1 MYLNDNDFRTV
12 IQSTPL
18 VSIDLIIKNSKDE
31 ILLGERV
38 NRPAQNFWFVPGGRI
53 LKMESIH
60 DAFQRLTLVELG
72 QQFSID
78 DAKLLGPYDHFYS
91 DCVFGPDVSTH
102 YVAIAYE
109 LLVGNSFDQLS
120 SLPKNQH
127 GNYRWSGIIDLL
139 ANPNVHVNTK
149 AYFNSK

>member
-12 IQSTPL
+12 IESAPL
-18 VSIDLIIKNSKDE
+18 VSIDLIVKNNNGE

-60 DAFQRLTLVELG
+60 DAFQRITQAELG
-72 QQFSID
+72 QQFSIKE
-78 DAKLLGPYDHFYS
+78 AKLIGPYDHFYS
-91 DCVFGPDVSTH
+91 DCVFGPNISTH

-109 LLVGNSFDQLS
+109 LSVG
-120 SLPKNQH
+120 
-127 GNYRWSGIIDLL
+127 DLL
-139 ANPNVHVNTK
+139 KDIYLCPKAQHLNFRWFELEVLKSNLKVHMNTK
-149 AYFNSK
+149 AYFL